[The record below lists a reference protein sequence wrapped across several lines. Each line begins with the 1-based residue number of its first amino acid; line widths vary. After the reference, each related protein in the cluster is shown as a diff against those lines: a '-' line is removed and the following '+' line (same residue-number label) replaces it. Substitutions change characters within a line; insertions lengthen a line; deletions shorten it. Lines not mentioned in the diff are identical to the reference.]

1 MAVGTIPTAGSAS
14 APRSEIKV
22 RMHPKSHPLWTALQ
36 WCGSLKITVAMFLAS
51 VFILF
56 IGTLA
61 QDELNLPDVKAIYFN
76 SWITTIHFRDFVP
89 VTMFGEYNIW
99 GSFPFPGGATIGVIL
114 LFNLIAAKITRF
126 HIAAKG
132 NRLVW
137 GLIVS
142 LVGVALTTGVLMS
155 GHLADGLQGKP
166 PVDYD
171 SVWRLLQLTSV
182 GITVALVATAF
193 ANKNQRKLTSIVL
206 ITSSVLMAIL
216 TGLILFG
223 GESFRMSEPGL
234 RIMWQLIQSSVAGGV
249 LLVGLILVFGT
260 RGGNVLIHVAVGL
273 VMVGQFV
280 FGDRQ
285 IEQRVS
291 VIEGQTTNLAFKTDE
306 FELAVVDVSDPDTDR
321 VTVIADTLL
330 KTHDAN
336 KQTIKSDQLPFDVRI
351 VELFVNSDLRRA
363 GPVEP
368 NQATTG
374 LGKSWIA
381 LKKKPEGGVSPKPNI
396 SSAYVELL
404 DKSNGQALGTY
415 LVSQF
420 LNDQSQIFMESGG
433 DQLDTVEL
441 GGKPYQL
448 QLRYRREYKPYE
460 ITLTDVR
467 RINYSASETPRDYSS
482 YVTIRDK
489 ETSETQDG
497 RIWMNNPVRYK
508 GETFYQN
515 QYSQVK
521 LPDGRVTEMTGLQ
534 VVENAGWL
542 IPYVACVLAFWGM
555 LAHFGG
561 TFLRFADRYDRMGLG
576 QGLDALDANSPYTP
590 SAAFDNKNSVSSRT
604 ETQQPKSES
613 PKKSWWNIASPILA
627 VSIVA
632 LFAVSAARPRSAKP
646 NEFNW
651 QAVGSIPVLHEGR
664 IKPFDT
670 VARNT
675 LQFLSNRTSVSMANP
690 EASDFA
696 KMMGMN
702 RKSFPATRWLVGV
715 LAGDEQMDNAQVFR
729 IDAKEVVDLFDLKQR
744 DGHRYSFNE
753 LQGGL
758 EKLATQVKQIMDLGK
773 PEDQLT
779 FAEKKFLEINR
790 KLRVYNLLGFCYRT
804 PDLPD
809 LNGDPNAQQEFVMKI
824 QQIMRISEQL
834 EDSNPPAIIPPMVAI
849 DPASESESSAA
860 DKPKWQALYPA
871 IVNALRDRIF
881 AAATPDGKPFE
892 ANPAIMGF
900 NNILAAT
907 EKTPRDF
914 DKAVSDYKKIIG
926 EFPEAEKSE
935 RKAKFEAWFNQF
947 NPIDLSKWLYIFTAV
962 LCFSSFLVW
971 PKQINR
977 FAFWMLV
984 AILIIHSI
992 ALISRIYITGRAP
1005 VINLYSSAVFIGWAC
1020 VLAGLGIEAIFR
1032 LGLGNLVAS
1041 VTGGA
1046 SLMVAY
1052 GLDTSDT
1059 MHVLQAVL
1067 DTQFWLTT
1075 HVIAITLGYGAT
1087 FLAGF
1092 IGVIAIARRMYAT
1105 YKGSKNSVVLENEK
1119 YLQSQLY
1126 RMTYGVLCFAIFFS
1140 FIGTVL
1146 GGLWADD
1153 SWGRF
1158 WGWDPKENGALMI
1171 VLWNAAVLHARWDRL
1186 VGHRGFALFAI
1197 AGNIITAWSWFGTN
1211 QLGIGL
1217 HSYGFTSGILLLLG
1231 LFVLFNLAVIA
1242 AGWIFTH
1249 STLEDKTTQKV

>member
-1 MAVGTIPTAGSAS
+1 MAVGTIPTAESGN
-14 APRSEIKV
+14 APRSEINV
-22 RMHPKSHPLWTALQ
+22 RVHRKAHPLWKALQ
-36 WCGSLKITVAMFLAS
+36 VCGSLKITVAMFLAG

-76 SWITTIHFRDFVP
+76 SWFTMIYFRDFVP
-89 VTMFGEYNIW
+89 VTMFGENNIQ
-99 GSFPFPGGATIGVIL
+99 GGFPFVGGATIGAIL
-114 LFNLIAAKITRF
+114 LVNLIAAKVTRF

-132 NRLVW
+132 SRLIW
-137 GLIVS
+137 GIVVS
-142 LVGVALTTGVLMS
+142 LVGVALTGGVLMS

-166 PVDYD
+166 LVDYD
-171 SVWRLLQLTSV
+171 TVWRLLQLTSM
-182 GITVALVATAF
+182 GITIALVFTTI
-193 ANKNQRKLTSIVL
+193 ANKNQRKLTFIVL
-206 ITSSVLMAIL
+206 SVSSTLMAIL
-216 TGLILFG
+216 TGMVLFG
-223 GESFRMSEPGL
+223 GDAFRMNESGL
-234 RIMWQLIQSSVAGGV
+234 RIMWQLMQSSVAGGV
-249 LLVGLILVFGT
+249 LLVGLIMVFGT

-285 IEQRVS
+285 IEQRMS
-291 VIEGQTTNLAFKTDE
+291 LIEGQTTNVAFKTDE
-306 FELAVVDVSDPDTDR
+306 FELAVIDVSDPVNDH
-321 VTVIADTLL
+321 VTVIADSLL
-330 KTHDAN
+330 KRHEEN
-336 KQTIKSDQLPFDVRI
+336 KESIQSDQLPFDIRVS
-351 VELFVNSDLRRA
+351 ELFLNSDLRRA

-381 LKKKPEGGVSPKPNI
+381 LQKPPEGGVSSKPNI

-404 DKSNGQALGTY
+404 NKSDGKPIGTY

-420 LNDQSQIFMESGG
+420 LNDQGQIFMEASG
-433 DQLDTVEL
+433 DQLDTVDV
-441 GGKPYQL
+441 GGKSYQL
-448 QLRYRREYKPYE
+448 QIRYRREYKPYD

-467 RINYSASETPRDYSS
+467 RINYSASDTPRDYSS

-489 ETSETQDG
+489 ATEASQDG
-497 RIWMNNPVRYK
+497 RIWMNNPVRYQ
-508 GETFYQN
+508 GETFYQS
-515 QYSQVK
+515 QYSPVK
-521 LPDGRVTEMTGLQ
+521 LADGSVTEMTGLQ

-576 QGLDALDANSPYTP
+576 QGLDALDAKASTPPSVASDKKQPSPAPTHTP
-590 SAAFDNKNSVSSRT
+590 
-604 ETQQPKSES
+604 E
-613 PKKSWWNIASPILA
+613 KKSWLTIATPILA
-627 VSIVA
+627 VALVA
-632 LFAVSAARPRSAKP
+632 LFAISAARPRSAKP
-646 NEFNW
+646 NEYNW
-651 QAVGSIPVLHEGR
+651 RAVGTIPVLHEGR

-675 LQFLSNRTSVSMANP
+675 LQFLSNRASVSMP
-690 EASDFA
+690 DPDASDFA
-696 KMMGMN
+696 KMLGMDK
-702 RKSFPATRWLVGV
+702 KSFPATQWLIGV
-715 LAGDEQMDNAQVFR
+715 LAGDEQMDNAPVFR
-729 IDAKEVVDLFDLKQR
+729 IDAKEVVDLFDITQR

-753 LQGGL
+753 LKGGFDKL
-758 EKLATQVKQIMDLGK
+758 EAQVKQIRDAGK
-773 PEDQLT
+773 PDEQLT
-779 FAEKKFLEINR
+779 FAEQKFLEINR
-790 KLRVYNLLGFCYRT
+790 KLMAYNLLGFSYRT
-804 PDLPD
+804 PDLPE

-824 QQIMRISEQL
+824 QQIMRIAQQL
-834 EDSNPPAIIPPMVAI
+834 ESSNPPAIIPPMVAI
-849 DPASESESSAA
+849 DPSKEAEDSKE

-881 AAATPDGKPFE
+881 AAAAPDGKQFE
-892 ANPAIMGF
+892 ANPAIMAF
-900 NNILAAT
+900 NNILAST
-907 EKTPRDF
+907 EQTPRDF
-914 DKAVSDYKKIIG
+914 EKAVSEYKKAIRT
-926 EFPEAEKSE
+926 FPEVEKSE
-935 RKAKFEAWFNQF
+935 SKAIYEAWINQF
-947 NPIDLSKWLYIFTAV
+947 NPTDLSKWLYIFTAV

-984 AILIIHSI
+984 AILILHSLAI
-992 ALISRIYITGRAP
+992 ISRIYITGRAP

-1020 VLAGLGIEAIFR
+1020 VLAGLGIEAMFR
-1032 LGLGNLVAS
+1032 LGVGNLVAS
-1041 VTGGA
+1041 IMGGA

-1075 HVIAITLGYGAT
+1075 HVISIALGYGAT

-1092 IGVIAIARRMYAT
+1092 LGLIAILFRIVSTAKPPTSELGFQEAKRD
-1105 YKGSKNSVVLENEK
+1105 
-1119 YLQSQLY
+1119 QDQLY
-1126 RMTYGVLCFAIFFS
+1126 RMIYGVLCFAIFFS

-1186 VGHRGFALFAI
+1186 VGQRGFALFAI

-1217 HSYGFTSGILLLLG
+1217 HSYGFTSGILMLLG
-1231 LFVLFNLAVIA
+1231 LFVLFNLVAIA

-1249 STLEDKTTQKV
+1249 STLEEKVPRKA

>member
-1 MAVGTIPTAGSAS
+1 MAVGSLPTSESAS
-14 APRSEIKV
+14 APRSEINV
-22 RMHPKSHPLWTALQ
+22 RVHRKAHPLWKALE

-76 SWITTIHFRDFVP
+76 SWFTMIYFRDFVP
-89 VTMFGEYNIW
+89 VTMFGETNIR
-99 GSFPFPGGATIGVIL
+99 GGFPFLGGATIGAIL
-114 LFNLIAAKITRF
+114 LVNLIAAKATRF

-132 NRLVW
+132 SRLVW

-142 LVGVALTTGVLMS
+142 LLGVALTGGVLMS

-166 PVDYD
+166 PVDYN
-171 SVWRLLQLTSV
+171 SVWRLLQLTAV
-182 GITVALVATAF
+182 GITVALVSTTIAY
-193 ANKNQRKLTSIVL
+193 KHQRKLTFIVL
-206 ITSSVLMAIL
+206 TVSSTLMAIL

-223 GESFRMSEPGL
+223 GESFRMNDSGL
-234 RIMWQLIQSSVAGGV
+234 RIMWQLMQSSVAGGV
-249 LLVGLILVFGT
+249 LLVGLIMVFGT

-285 IEQRVS
+285 IEQRISLV
-291 VIEGQTTNLAFKTDE
+291 EGQTTNVAFKTDE
-306 FELAVVDVSDPDTDR
+306 FELAVVDVSAADTDH

-330 KTHDAN
+330 KRYAEN
-336 KQTIKSDQLPFDVRI
+336 KELIQSEQLPFDIRI

-368 NQATTG
+368 NQATVG

-381 LKKKPEGGVSPKPNI
+381 LKKPPEGGVSSKPNI
-396 SSAYVELL
+396 TSAYVELL
-404 DKSNGQALGTY
+404 EKPSGKSLGTY
-415 LVSQF
+415 LTSQF
-420 LNDQSQIFMESGG
+420 LNDQGQIFMDANG
-433 DQLDTVEL
+433 DQLDTIDV

-460 ITLTDVR
+460 ITLTDVK
-467 RINYSASETPRDYSS
+467 RINYSASDTPRDYSS
-482 YVTIRDK
+482 YVTIRDIAS
-489 ETSETQDG
+489 SESQDG
-497 RIWMNNPVRYK
+497 RIWMNNPVRYR
-508 GETFYQN
+508 GETFYQS
-515 QYSQVK
+515 QYSPVE
-521 LPDGRVTEMTGLQ
+521 LADGSVTEMTGLQ

-576 QGLDALDANSPYTP
+576 QGMDAIDSKSAKTP
-590 SAAFDNKNSVSSRT
+590 AASTDKKSTSTPPSVT
-604 ETQQPKSES
+604 PE
-613 PKKSWWNIASPILA
+613 KKSWWTIASPVLA
-627 VSIVA
+627 IALVA
-632 LFAVSAARPRSAKP
+632 LFAFSAARPRSVKP

-651 QAVGSIPVLHEGR
+651 RAVGTIPVLHEGR

-675 LQFLSNRTSVSMANP
+675 LQFLSNRASVSMP
-690 EASDFA
+690 DPDASDFA
-696 KMMGMN
+696 KMIGMDK
-702 RKSFPATRWLVGV
+702 KSFPATQWLIGV
-715 LAGDEQMDNAQVFR
+715 LAGDERMDNAPVFR
-729 IDAKEVVDLFDLKQR
+729 IDAKEVVDLFDITQR

-753 LQGGL
+753 LKGGFDKL
-758 EKLATQVKQIMDLGK
+758 EAQVKQIRDSGK
-773 PEDQLT
+773 PEEQMT

-790 KLRVYNLLGFCYRT
+790 KLMAYNLLGFSYRT

-824 QQIMRISEQL
+824 QQIMRISQQL
-834 EDSNPPAIIPPMVAI
+834 ESSNPPAIIPPTVAI
-849 DPASESESSAA
+849 DPSKESEDSK
-860 DKPKWQALYPA
+860 DEKPRWQALYPA

-881 AAATPDGKPFE
+881 AAATPDGKQFE
-892 ANPAIMGF
+892 ANPAIMAF
-900 NNILAAT
+900 NNILAST
-907 EKTPRDF
+907 EQTPRDF
-914 DKAVSDYKKIIG
+914 EKAVSEYKKTIRS
-926 EFPEAEKSE
+926 FPEVEKSE
-935 RKAKFEAWFNQF
+935 AKAIYEAWINQF
-947 NPIDLSKWLYIFTAV
+947 NPTDLSKWLYVFTAI

-992 ALISRIYITGRAP
+992 AIISRIYITGRAP

-1020 VLAGLGIEAIFR
+1020 VLAGLGIEALFR

-1041 VTGGA
+1041 ITGGA

-1075 HVIAITLGYGAT
+1075 HVISIALGYGAT

-1092 IGVIAIARRMYAT
+1092 IGLIAIVRRMYAT
-1105 YKGSKNSVVLENEK
+1105 ALPPNSSTALEGEK
-1119 YLQSQLY
+1119 YLQEQLY
-1126 RMTYGVLCFAIFFS
+1126 RMIYGVLCFAIFFS

-1217 HSYGFTSGILLLLG
+1217 HSYGFTSGILMLLG
-1231 LFVLFNLAVIA
+1231 LFVAFNLLAIA

-1249 STLEDKTTQKV
+1249 SRLEEKAPQKA

>member
-1 MAVGTIPTAGSAS
+1 MAVGSLPVSDSSTPS
-14 APRSEIKV
+14 SEINVRVHRKV
-22 RMHPKSHPLWTALQ
+22 SPLWHAMTV
-36 WCGSLKITVAMFLAS
+36 CGSLKITVAMFLAG

-61 QDELNLPDVKAIYFN
+61 QDEMNLPDVKDTYFN
-76 SWITTIHFRDFVP
+76 SWFTWIAFRDFIP
-89 VTMFGEYNIW
+89 VTVFGDKYNLW
-99 GSFPFPGGATIGVIL
+99 GGFPFPGGATIGVIL
-114 LFNLIAAKITRF
+114 LVNLLAAKATRF

-132 NRLVW
+132 SRLMW
-137 GLIVS
+137 GV
-142 LVGVALTTGVLMS
+142 LVTVLGIALTSVVLLTG
-155 GHLADGLQGKP
+155 HFADGLQGKP

-171 SVWRLLQLTSV
+171 VVWKLVQATAV
-182 GITVALVATAF
+182 GITVALVATTI
-193 ANKNQRKLTSIVL
+193 ANQNQRKLTFIVL
-206 ITSSVLMAIL
+206 TASSAAMAIL
-216 TGLILFG
+216 TGLALFG
-223 GESFRMSEPGL
+223 GPSYRISDSGL
-234 RIMWQLIQSSVAGGV
+234 RIMWQLMQSSVAGGV
-249 LLVGLILVFGT
+249 LLVGLIMVFGI

-285 IEQRVS
+285 IEQRIS
-291 VIEGQTTNLAFKTDE
+291 LIEGQTTNVAFKTDE
-306 FELAVVDVSDPDTDR
+306 FELAVIDVSDSENDR
-321 VTVIADTLL
+321 VTVLADSL
-330 KTHDAN
+330 
-336 KQTIKSDQLPFDVRI
+336 IKRAGTSKEVIKADDLPFDIRVT
-351 VELFVNSDLRRA
+351 ELFINSDLRKA

-368 NQATTG
+368 NQASTG
-374 LGKSWIA
+374 IGKSWIA
-381 LKKKPEGGVSPKPNI
+381 LSKPPEGGVSSKPNI

-404 DKSNGQALGTY
+404 DKANGNSLGTY

-420 LNDQSQIFMESGG
+420 LNDQGQIFMDAAP
-433 DQLDTVEL
+433 DQLDTVDV

-467 RINYSASETPRDYSS
+467 RINYSASETPRDYTS

-489 ETSETQDG
+489 KSKASLDG
-497 RIWMNNPVRYK
+497 RIWMNNPVRYQ
-508 GETFYQN
+508 GETFYQS
-515 QYSQVK
+515 QYSPVR
-521 LPDGRVTEMTGLQ
+521 LADGTTSEMTGLQ

-576 QGLDALDANSPYTP
+576 KGLDALDGKTTEKSANSSSTKQKSKTP
-590 SAAFDNKNSVSSRT
+590 EVLVA
-604 ETQQPKSES
+604 TQSTGTWQTWATPVLA
-613 PKKSWWNIASPILA
+613 IAL
-627 VSIVA
+627 VA
-632 LFAVSAARPRSAKP
+632 SFVYSGARPRSPKTGA
-646 NEFNW
+646 FNW
-651 QAVGSIPVLHEGR
+651 SAVGEIPVLHEGR

-675 LQFLSNRTSVSMANP
+675 LQFLSNRASVAMP
-690 EASDFA
+690 DPDASEFA
-696 KMMGMN
+696 KLMGWD
-702 RKSFPATRWLVGV
+702 KKTFPATQWLIGV
-715 LAGDEQMDNAQVFR
+715 IAGDEWVDDAPVFR
-729 IDAKEVVDLFDLKQR
+729 IDAKEVVDLFDLEER
-744 DGHRYSFNE
+744 PGHRFSFNE
-753 LQGGL
+753 LKEGFPKL
-758 EKLATQVKQIMDLGK
+758 EQQIEQIRQRDV

-779 FAEKKFLEINR
+779 FAENKILEINR
-790 KLRVYNLLGFCYRT
+790 KLMAYNLLGFSYRT
-804 PDLPD
+804 PDLPEM
-809 LNGDPNAQQEFVMKI
+809 NGDPAAQQEFVMKI
-824 QQIMRISEQL
+824 QQIMRISQQL
-834 EDSNPPAIIPPMVAI
+834 ESSNPPAIIPPTVEI
-849 DPASESESSAA
+849 DPALEVAGASG
-860 DKPKWQALYPA
+860 DRPKWQALYPA

-881 AAATPDGKPFE
+881 SAAAADNKPFE

-900 NNILAAT
+900 NVILAST
-907 EKTPRDF
+907 DKTPRDF
-914 DKAVSDYKKIIG
+914 DKAVTDYRRTIRA
-926 EFPEAEKSE
+926 FPEIEKSE
-935 RKAKFEAWFNQF
+935 SKARFEAWFNQF
-947 NPIDLSKWLYIFTAV
+947 NPIDMSKWLYVVTAII
-962 LCFSSFLVW
+962 CFSSFLVW
-971 PKQINR
+971 PAKLNR

-984 AILIIHSI
+984 AIVVLHTFAI
-992 ALISRIYITGRAP
+992 ASRIYLTGKAP

-1020 VLAGLGIEAIFR
+1020 VIAGLVIEALFR

-1041 VTGGA
+1041 LTGA
-1046 SLMVAY
+1046 CSLLVAY

-1075 HVIAITLGYGAT
+1075 HVIAIALGYGAT

-1092 IGVIAIARRMYAT
+1092 IALITIFRRIFA
-1105 YKGSKNSVVLENEK
+1105 SVTSNTSMLHQESERH
-1119 YLQSQLY
+1119 LQDQLY

-1186 VGHRGFALFAI
+1186 VGQRGFALFAI

-1217 HSYGFTSGILLLLG
+1217 HSYGFTSGVLMLLAG
-1231 LFVLFNLAVIA
+1231 FVLFNLIVIGLGFILTEGSGRKRSMPSA
-1242 AGWIFTH
+1242 
-1249 STLEDKTTQKV
+1249 E